1 MRFLR
6 DLRAFGGPSWPFF
19 KVSLEFFKFV
29 ILAIFA
35 IFLTFSVFLGSRKN
49 PCYFCD
55 FSPSL
60 EFCFI
65 GFSTHAIFAGD
76 CLTKF
81 SVNYFLCEN
90 CGENLLT
97 TSFLDT
103 YIAFFF
109 SFTVLYALPRH
120 TIQTVKQNR
129 GGS

>member
-1 MRFLR
+1 M
-6 DLRAFGGPSWPFF
+6 
-19 KVSLEFFKFV
+19 SLEFFKFV
-29 ILAIFA
+29 ILPIFA

-55 FSPSL
+55 FFLSL

-65 GFSTHAIFAGD
+65 GFSTHAIFASD

-81 SVNYFLCEN
+81 SVNYFLFEN

-97 TSFLDT
+97 RSFLDI
-103 YIAFFF
+103 YIAFF

-120 TIQTVKQNR
+120 TIQTVKQGR